1 MTSMSEYNIYNNPT
15 SGKEIGKD
23 ILRRRRSLDE
33 IPSKKNEKVKTVN
46 RPGSSFLSLSN
57 SQQGSK
63 GVLRRLSDASEVS
76 CECLYVFIL

>member
-1 MTSMSEYNIYNNPT
+1 MTSMSELNISNTPT
-15 SGKEIGKD
+15 SGEEIGKE

-33 IPSKKNEKVKTVN
+33 FPSKKIEIEETVN

-76 CECLYVFIL
+76 CECLYIFIL